1 MVRSDAGW
9 QANFNGEDPN
19 QEISS
24 LKGFKLK
31 EKFLHATD
39 KQVLTLTLTLIL
51 ILILIVSSLTLSSLT
66 NPNRRVTLNA
76 RGRLRRTSPCGFY
89 SKFRLKQLHLHLQLQ
104 GVATLARSD
113 TRVYS
118 YIPGYNYL
126 ITWVYSKSYLGILL
140 AET

>member
-9 QANFNGEDPN
+9 QANFNGENPN
-19 QEISS
+19 QEISN

-31 EKFLHATD
+31 ERFLHATD

-76 RGRLRRTSPCGFY
+76 RGRRRRTSPCGFY
-89 SKFRLKQLHLHLQLQ
+89 SKFRLKQLHLQ
-104 GVATLARSD
+104 GVETVARND